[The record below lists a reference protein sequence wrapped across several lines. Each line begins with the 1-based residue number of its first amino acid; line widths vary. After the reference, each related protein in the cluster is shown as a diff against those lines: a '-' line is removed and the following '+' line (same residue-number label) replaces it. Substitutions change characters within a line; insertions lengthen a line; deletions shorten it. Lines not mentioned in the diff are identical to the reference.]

1 MSTARSPQG
10 FPLLVASLCGVVV
23 AGVSATTGVA
33 AHGMASTGP
42 HSAVTGGGAFAAF
55 LVCALV
61 GVLTTAAAHRFPP
74 ALVVPSGL
82 VGAQAAVHLVLEWT
96 HGAHAVGHT
105 AHEGLG
111 HGVHLLYTPAE
122 HSQLVRE
129 AMAAGTAAD
138 HGSMSWSMLAA
149 HVVATVV
156 TAAVLALIAGMLGWL
171 SARADRLIG
180 ARVVIDS
187 LPSPAPVARHPWVVT
202 SSSLTSAGGVRGPPL
217 LV

>member
-1 MSTARSPQG
+1 ERRPCGSRFLEVTAAGTRIARMSTARSPQG

-82 VGAQAAVHLVLEWT
+82 VG
-96 HGAHAVGHT
+96 
-105 AHEGLG
+105 
-111 HGVHLLYTPAE
+111 
-122 HSQLVRE
+122 
-129 AMAAGTAAD
+129 
-138 HGSMSWSMLAA
+138 
-149 HVVATVV
+149 
-156 TAAVLALIAGMLGWL
+156 
-171 SARADRLIG
+171 
-180 ARVVIDS
+180 
-187 LPSPAPVARHPWVVT
+187 
-202 SSSLTSAGGVRGPPL
+202 
-217 LV
+217 